1 MKCNGRREHYLL
13 ELGGTGCP
21 IGSIRLHEE
30 GVIVVLF
37 HPSAV
42 ALGLQRWHVGSDV
55 HHPGATLIYLTVPR
69 DFYGHIDGSSI
80 TRQR

>member
-30 GVIVVLF
+30 GVIVVLS
-37 HPSAV
+37 H
-42 ALGLQRWHVGSDV
+42 LGVD
-55 HHPGATLIYLTVPR
+55 GAWPWGFSGGMWEVM
-69 DFYGHIDGSSI
+69 SI
-80 TRQR
+80 TREQPSFI